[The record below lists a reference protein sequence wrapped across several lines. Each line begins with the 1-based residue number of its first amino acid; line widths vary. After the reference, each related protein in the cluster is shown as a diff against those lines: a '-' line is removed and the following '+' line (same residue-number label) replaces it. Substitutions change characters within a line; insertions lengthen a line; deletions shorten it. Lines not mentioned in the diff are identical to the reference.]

1 VCNLFEELC
10 AGVQF
15 LMRVS
20 EQFFFYFYFLPFL
33 GVVSRTSIPDAC
45 ERAVLPHLLRPVS
58 KEKVKEKDKDK

>member
-1 VCNLFEELC
+1 
-10 AGVQF
+10 
-15 LMRVS
+15 MRVS
-20 EQFFFYFYFLPFL
+20 EQFFFCFFFLPFL